1 MNSTTTACTTGAKA
15 TERVGDARLACFVRS
30 CASCLRARRARIA
43 ARRRRRAGDRRRRRS
58 SGPTRSRS
66 ATKGCCRCSTPRAR
80 SPTSAG
86 RSSGSASH
94 GDSKAVLRFTA
105 PAEVKGVA
113 LLVVNHPDRASDQW
127 MWTPAIERDRRI
139 ALQDR
144 STRFFGTDFS
154 FEDLEE
160 RDVDQYDYALL
171 GDETDRRRGVLEDS
185 VDAEA
190 DASRRSTRDRSCGS
204 ARTTTRS
211 RGSRTTSRIRS
222 SGGSNYSDIQNV
234 QGIWTARQLEMAD
247 LRRGSRTRL
256 TLDKLE
262 YNVPLKDDDFT
273 LQAIRRQ

>member
-1 MNSTTTACTTGAKA
+1 MSRATRRPGHEGAMA
-15 TERVGDARLACFVRS
+15 AGSCVRV
-30 CASCLRARRARIA
+30 RRAFAVRRCRRA
-43 ARRRRRAGDRRRRRS
+43 PTMRGRLSRRRR

-80 SPTSAG
+80 SATSDG

-94 GDSKAVLRFTA
+94 GESKSVLRFTA

-160 RDVDQYDYALL
+160 RDVDQYDYALARRR
-171 GDETDRRRGVLEDS
+171 DRRRRARAGRS
-185 VDAEA
+185 SRRRSRR
-190 DASRRSTRDRSCGS
+190 SRRSTRDRSSGF

-211 RGSRTTSRIRS
+211 PGSRTTSRIRS
-222 SGGSNYSDIQNV
+222 VRRLNYSDIAERP
-234 QGIWTARQLEMAD
+234 GHLDRAAARDDRPA
-247 LRRGSRTRL
+247 RAAAARG
-256 TLDKLE
+256 
-262 YNVPLKDDDFT
+262 
-273 LQAIRRQ
+273 